1 MFSWVR
7 HERLGR
13 SVLAVMTLCTALRA
27 FAAEDRQEDAVL
39 LVSGALENDSRA
51 QMIISAAPELLSN
64 GFRIAEASN
73 SARVWPVL
81 VPSGSCPEGSTE
93 GVAAGMAERIRVG
106 RKLFFESMDMDGA
119 ISELD
124 GAITLYHSS
133 PCLGVLQPELKI
145 SVCRAGVLLTR
156 LYLLAGQVEAAS
168 MEAGRAAAR
177 CDEAELAAEAVPP
190 ETRIF
195 VDRAVNGRAARSGND
210 DAPLKVVCPLS
221 CRDVQI
227 DGTPVQCQDEGCLT
241 AIANVGPGLHTVDAP
256 GGGSWY
262 SGEFRLAG
270 GEELL
275 VVAPGASPQPTGAVS
290 LDDGTGLSP
299 ELLVSMLGVPAL
311 YLSMSDSPGQWGLG
325 VTPVD
330 GVPSRIARILPSGDA
345 LKFTLEPA
353 SGLSIEEDRPWPW
366 PWVSGSLAAA
376 LLAAGITMNVFS
388 EGALDDAIEGRN
400 TMARYEALKGGAIAG
415 YVTSGAGLLATILL
429 IVLRPRADQ
438 SVLIEPSASGFRL
451 RF

>member
-7 HERLGR
+7 HERPGW
-13 SVLAVMTLCTALRA
+13 LALAGLTFFTAFQA
-27 FAAEDRQEDAVL
+27 FAAEDRPEDAVL
-39 LVSGALENDSRA
+39 LVSGSVESDSRTR
-51 QMIISAAPELLSN
+51 MIISAAPELLSD
-64 GFRIAEASN
+64 GFRISAASD
-73 SARVWPVL
+73 SARVWPAMT
-81 VPSGSCPEGSTE
+81 PSGSCPEGSTD
-93 GVAAGMAERIRVG
+93 GIAAGMAERIRVG

-119 ISELD
+119 IAELD

-133 PCLGVLQPELKI
+133 PCLGVRRPELKI

-168 MEAGRAAAR
+168 MEAGRAASR
-177 CDEAELAAEAVPP
+177 CGEAELAAESVPP
-190 ETRIF
+190 ETRVFI
-195 VDRAVNGRAARSGND
+195 DRAANGRAAGSGNN
-210 DAPLKVVCPLS
+210 DAPLRVVCPLS
-221 CRDVQI
+221 CGDVQI
-227 DGTPVQCQDEGCLT
+227 DGTPVQCQDEGCPT
-241 AIANVGPGLHTVDAP
+241 AIANAGPGLHTVDAP

-262 SGEFRLAG
+262 TGEFRLSG

-275 VVAPGASPQPTGAVS
+275 VVAPGATPRPDGAVS
-290 LDDGTGLSP
+290 LDDRIGISP
-299 ELLVSMLGVPAL
+299 GLLVSALGVPAL
-311 YLSMSDSPGQWGLG
+311 YLSGADSPEQWALG

-330 GVPSRIARILPSGDA
+330 GVPSRIARVLPSGDA
-345 LKFTLEPA
+345 LRFTLEPA

-388 EGALDDAIEGRN
+388 EDALDDAVEGRN

-415 YVTSGAGLLATILL
+415 YVTSGAGLLATVLL